1 MPVRLLTQS
10 VMRWPDAHQV
20 LGEVADWAE
29 GQGQVQPSL
38 QRVAVF
44 GSYGRGTAGVGS
56 DLDLLLI
63 DAAAEG
69 PQFGRLQHWPLEL
82 LPLSCDALVLTPG
95 ELDTLMASGQRMARE
110 LQRDARWIWERPRPP
125 LISPPSSSVP
135 PPFRPAAAP

>member
-10 VMRWPDAHQV
+10 VMRWPDAAQV
-20 LGEVADWAE
+20 LKEASVWAE
-29 GQGQVQPSL
+29 RLAGAHPSL

-63 DAAAEG
+63 DARASG
-69 PQFGRLQHWPLEL
+69 PQHERLVRWPLEL

-95 ELDTLMASGQRMARE
+95 EFDTLMASDQRMARE
-110 LQRDARWIWERPRPP
+110 LQRDARWIWQR
-125 LISPPSSSVP
+125 
-135 PPFRPAAAP
+135 AA

>member
-10 VMRWPDAHQV
+10 VMRWPDAAEV
-20 LGEVADWAE
+20 LREVSDWAE
-29 GQGQVQPSL
+29 RQGQVHPSL
-38 QRVAVF
+38 QRVGVF

-69 PQFGRLQHWPLEL
+69 PQHGRLLHWPLEQ
-82 LPLSCDALVLTPG
+82 LPLCCDALVLTPV

-110 LQRDARWIWERPRPP
+110 LQRDARWIWQR
-125 LISPPSSSVP
+125 V
-135 PPFRPAAAP
+135 A

>member
-10 VMRWPDAHQV
+10 VMRWPDPHQV

-63 DAAAEG
+63 DTAAEG
-69 PQFGRLQHWPLEL
+69 SQRCRLQHWTEALIGGAIF
-82 LPLSCDALVLTPG
+82 ALVLTPG